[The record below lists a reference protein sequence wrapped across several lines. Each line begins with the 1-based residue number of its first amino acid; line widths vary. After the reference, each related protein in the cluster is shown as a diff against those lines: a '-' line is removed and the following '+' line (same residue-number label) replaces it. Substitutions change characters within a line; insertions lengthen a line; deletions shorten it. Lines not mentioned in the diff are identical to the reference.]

1 MLIPALLGGGSEEIM
16 SELALREESKDLR
29 KYAKASTSSSKL

>member
-1 MLIPALLGGGSEEIM
+1 M

-29 KYAKASTSSSKL
+29 KYAKTTTSSSKCELGKLDT